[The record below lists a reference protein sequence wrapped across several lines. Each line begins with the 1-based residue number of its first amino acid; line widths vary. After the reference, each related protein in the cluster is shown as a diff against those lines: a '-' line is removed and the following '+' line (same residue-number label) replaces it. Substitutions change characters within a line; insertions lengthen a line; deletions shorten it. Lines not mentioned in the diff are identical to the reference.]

1 MSKLATISSSLSRF
15 VALLSSLPLELLGY
29 VLVEGGLEIYRSALL
44 KHVLVNEVT
53 GVISRQADQ
62 DNRPRVAR
70 IGLEFFGNQYAV
82 SDTHLDKVEDLGVD
96 HLGRHRF
103 PKGSLWYMQREDAEL
118 ICQVRLFSPKN
129 PVLSDF
135 LSTHFCGLL

>member
-1 MSKLATISSSLSRF
+1 MSKLATISSSLTRF

-44 KHVLVNEVT
+44 RHVLVNEVT

-70 IGLEFFGNQYAV
+70 TGLELLGNQYAV
-82 SDTHLDKVEDLGVD
+82 SDMHLDKVGDLCVG
-96 HLGRHRF
+96 HLGIRRF
-103 PKGSLWYMQREDAEL
+103 PKGSPWCMQREDAEL
-118 ICQVRLFSPKN
+118 TYKVRLFSPKN

-135 LSTHFCGLL
+135 LSTHFCDLL